1 MEAIL
6 AAGNFL
12 AASGEGYTRILGLD
26 PQLIH
31 DAILLGINIFILFFA
46 LSYLLFNP
54 VRSMLNKRTERIRT
68 DLDTAAED
76 KKTAAELKLEYEAK
90 IKEIDKEAEAIL
102 SEARQKALH
111 NEAKIVEEAK
121 EEAARIIAR
130 ANEEAL
136 LEKKRVV
143 DEMKQEMISVAAA
156 MAAKV
161 ISANID
167 INIQNQLVDE
177 TIKEMGDST
186 WLS

>member
-1 MEAIL
+1 MERLFDLDMQLVHDTILLAIAVFFL
-6 AAGNFL
+6 FL
-12 AASGEGYTRILGLD
+12 AM
-26 PQLIH
+26 
-31 DAILLGINIFILFFA
+31 
-46 LSYLLFNP
+46 SYLLFNP
-54 VRSMLNKRTERIRT
+54 VRKMLEDRKLKIRTE
-68 DLDTAAED
+68 LDDAAAD
-76 KKTAAELKLEYEAK
+76 KADAAALKVQYEEK
-90 IKEIDKEAEAIL
+90 LKDIDKEAEEIL

-143 DEMKQEMISVAAA
+143 DEMKQEMIAVAAA
-156 MAAKV
+156 MASKV

>member
-1 MEAIL
+1 MERLFDLDMQLVQDSVLLAI
-6 AAGNFL
+6 AIFFL
-12 AASGEGYTRILGLD
+12 FL
-26 PQLIH
+26 
-31 DAILLGINIFILFFA
+31 A

-54 VRSMLNKRTERIRT
+54 VRQMLADRKLKIQTELDDAAADKT
-68 DLDTAAED
+68 DAA
-76 KKTAAELKLEYEAK
+76 ALKAEYEEK
-90 IKEIDKEAEAIL
+90 LKNVDKEAEAIL
-102 SEARQKALH
+102 SEARQKALR
-111 NEAKIVEEAK
+111 NEAKIVEDAK

-161 ISANID
+161 ITANID
-167 INIQNQLVDE
+167 VNIQNQLVDE

>member
-1 MEAIL
+1 MERLFDLDMQLVHDVILLAIAVFFL
-6 AAGNFL
+6 FL
-12 AASGEGYTRILGLD
+12 AM
-26 PQLIH
+26 
-31 DAILLGINIFILFFA
+31 
-46 LSYLLFNP
+46 SYLLFNP
-54 VRSMLNKRTERIRT
+54 VRKML
-68 DLDTAAED
+68 ED
-76 KKTAAELKLEYEAK
+76 RKLK
-90 IKEIDKEAEAIL
+90 IKTELDDAAADKADAAQLKTQYEEKLKNIDKEAEAIL

-130 ANEEAL
+130 ANEEAM

>member
-1 MEAIL
+1 MERLFDLDMQLVHDTILLAIAVFFL
-6 AAGNFL
+6 FL
-12 AASGEGYTRILGLD
+12 AM
-26 PQLIH
+26 
-31 DAILLGINIFILFFA
+31 
-46 LSYLLFNP
+46 SYLLFNP
-54 VRSMLNKRTERIRT
+54 VRKMLEDRKLKIRTE
-68 DLDTAAED
+68 LDDAAAD
-76 KKTAAELKLEYEAK
+76 KADAAALKVQYEEK
-90 IKEIDKEAEAIL
+90 LKDIDKEAEAIL

-121 EEAARIIAR
+121 AEAARIIAR

>member
-1 MEAIL
+1 MERLFDLDMQLVHDTILLAIAVFFL
-6 AAGNFL
+6 FL
-12 AASGEGYTRILGLD
+12 AM
-26 PQLIH
+26 
-31 DAILLGINIFILFFA
+31 
-46 LSYLLFNP
+46 SYLLFNP
-54 VRSMLNKRTERIRT
+54 VRKMLEDRKLKIRTE
-68 DLDTAAED
+68 LDDAAAD
-76 KKTAAELKLEYEAK
+76 KADAAALKVQYEEK
-90 IKEIDKEAEAIL
+90 LKDIDKEAEEIL

-161 ISANID
+161 ISANMD

>member
-1 MEAIL
+1 MERLFDLDMQLVQDSVLLAI
-6 AAGNFL
+6 AIFFL
-12 AASGEGYTRILGLD
+12 FL
-26 PQLIH
+26 
-31 DAILLGINIFILFFA
+31 A

-54 VRSMLNKRTERIRT
+54 VRQMLADRKLKIQTELDEAAADKT
-68 DLDTAAED
+68 DAA
-76 KKTAAELKLEYEAK
+76 ALKAEYEEK
-90 IKEIDKEAEAIL
+90 LKGIEKEAEAIL
-102 SEARQKALH
+102 SEARQKALR
-111 NEAKIVEEAK
+111 NEAKIVEDAK

-156 MAAKV
+156 MASKV
-161 ISANID
+161 ITANID
-167 INIQNQLVDE
+167 VNIQNQLVDE

>member
-1 MEAIL
+1 MERLFDLDMQLVHDVILLAIAVFFL
-6 AAGNFL
+6 FL
-12 AASGEGYTRILGLD
+12 AM
-26 PQLIH
+26 
-31 DAILLGINIFILFFA
+31 
-46 LSYLLFNP
+46 SYLLFNP
-54 VRSMLNKRTERIRT
+54 VRKMLEDRKLKIKGE
-68 DLDTAAED
+68 LDDAAAD
-76 KKTAAELKLEYEAK
+76 KADAARLKAEYEEK
-90 IKEIDKEAEAIL
+90 LKGIDKEAEAIL

-143 DEMKQEMISVAAA
+143 DEMKQEMIAVAAA
-156 MAAKV
+156 MASKV

>member
-1 MEAIL
+1 MERLFDLDMQLVHDTILLAIAVFFL
-6 AAGNFL
+6 FL
-12 AASGEGYTRILGLD
+12 AM
-26 PQLIH
+26 
-31 DAILLGINIFILFFA
+31 
-46 LSYLLFNP
+46 SYLLFNP
-54 VRSMLNKRTERIRT
+54 VRKMLEDRKLKIRTE
-68 DLDTAAED
+68 LDDAAAD
-76 KKTAAELKLEYEAK
+76 KADAAALKVQYEEK
-90 IKEIDKEAEAIL
+90 LKDIDKEAEAIL

-143 DEMKQEMISVAAA
+143 DEMKQEMIAVAAA
-156 MAAKV
+156 MASKV

>member
-1 MEAIL
+1 MERLFDLDMQLVHDVILLAIAVFFL
-6 AAGNFL
+6 FL
-12 AASGEGYTRILGLD
+12 AM
-26 PQLIH
+26 
-31 DAILLGINIFILFFA
+31 
-46 LSYLLFNP
+46 SYLLFNP
-54 VRSMLNKRTERIRT
+54 VRKML
-68 DLDTAAED
+68 ED
-76 KKTAAELKLEYEAK
+76 RKLK
-90 IKEIDKEAEAIL
+90 IKTELDDAAADKSDAAALKAQYEEKLKGIDKEAEEIL
-102 SEARQKALH
+102 SEARQKALR

-143 DEMKQEMISVAAA
+143 DEMKQEMIAVASA

-167 INIQNQLVDE
+167 VNIQNQLVDE

>member
-1 MEAIL
+1 MERLFDLDMQLVHDVILLAIAVFFL
-6 AAGNFL
+6 FL
-12 AASGEGYTRILGLD
+12 AM
-26 PQLIH
+26 
-31 DAILLGINIFILFFA
+31 
-46 LSYLLFNP
+46 SYLLFNP
-54 VRSMLNKRTERIRT
+54 VRKMLEDRKLKIRTE
-68 DLDTAAED
+68 LDDAAAD
-76 KKTAAELKLEYEAK
+76 KNDAAELKAQYEEK
-90 IKEIDKEAEAIL
+90 LKGIDKEAEAIL

-143 DEMKQEMISVAAA
+143 DEMKQEMIAVAAA
-156 MAAKV
+156 MASKV

>member
-1 MEAIL
+1 MERLFDLDMQLVHDTILLAIAVFFL
-6 AAGNFL
+6 FL
-12 AASGEGYTRILGLD
+12 AM
-26 PQLIH
+26 
-31 DAILLGINIFILFFA
+31 
-46 LSYLLFNP
+46 SYLLFNP
-54 VRSMLNKRTERIRT
+54 VRKML
-68 DLDTAAED
+68 ED
-76 KKTAAELKLEYEAK
+76 RKLK
-90 IKEIDKEAEAIL
+90 IKTELDDAAADKADAAALKVQYEEKLKDIDKEAEAIL

-143 DEMKQEMISVAAA
+143 DEMKQEIIAVAAA
-156 MAAKV
+156 MASKV

>member
-1 MEAIL
+1 MERLFDLDMQLVHDVILLAIAVFFL
-6 AAGNFL
+6 FL
-12 AASGEGYTRILGLD
+12 AM
-26 PQLIH
+26 
-31 DAILLGINIFILFFA
+31 
-46 LSYLLFNP
+46 SYLLFNP
-54 VRSMLNKRTERIRT
+54 VRKMLEDRKLKIRTELDDAAT
-68 DLDTAAED
+68 DKADAA
-76 KKTAAELKLEYEAK
+76 ALKAQYEEK
-90 IKEIDKEAEAIL
+90 LKDIDKEAEAIL

>member
-1 MEAIL
+1 MERLFDLDMQLVQDSVLLAI
-6 AAGNFL
+6 AIFFL
-12 AASGEGYTRILGLD
+12 FL
-26 PQLIH
+26 
-31 DAILLGINIFILFFA
+31 A

-54 VRSMLNKRTERIRT
+54 VRQMLADRKLKIQTELDDAAADKT
-68 DLDTAAED
+68 DAA
-76 KKTAAELKLEYEAK
+76 ALKAEYEEK
-90 IKEIDKEAEAIL
+90 LKKVDKEAEAIL
-102 SEARQKALH
+102 SEARQKALR
-111 NEAKIVEEAK
+111 NEAKIVEDAK

-161 ISANID
+161 ITANID
-167 INIQNQLVDE
+167 VNIQNQLVDE

>member
-1 MEAIL
+1 MERLFDLDMQLVQDSVLLAI
-6 AAGNFL
+6 AIFFL
-12 AASGEGYTRILGLD
+12 FL
-26 PQLIH
+26 
-31 DAILLGINIFILFFA
+31 A

-54 VRSMLNKRTERIRT
+54 VRQMLAERKLKIQTELDDAAADKT
-68 DLDTAAED
+68 DAA
-76 KKTAAELKLEYEAK
+76 ALKAEYEEK
-90 IKEIDKEAEAIL
+90 LKNVDKEAEAIL
-102 SEARQKALH
+102 SEARQKALR
-111 NEAKIVEEAK
+111 NEAKIVEDAK

-161 ISANID
+161 ITANID
-167 INIQNQLVDE
+167 VNIQNQLVDE

>member
-1 MEAIL
+1 MERLFDLDMQLVHDTILLAIAVFFL
-6 AAGNFL
+6 FL
-12 AASGEGYTRILGLD
+12 AM
-26 PQLIH
+26 
-31 DAILLGINIFILFFA
+31 
-46 LSYLLFNP
+46 SYLLFNP
-54 VRSMLNKRTERIRT
+54 VRKMLEDRKLKIRTELDDAAT
-68 DLDTAAED
+68 DKEDAA
-76 KKTAAELKLEYEAK
+76 ALKAQYEEK
-90 IKEIDKEAEAIL
+90 LKNIDKEAEAIL

-161 ISANID
+161 ISANMD

>member
-1 MEAIL
+1 MERLFDLDMQLVHDTILLAIAVFFL
-6 AAGNFL
+6 FL
-12 AASGEGYTRILGLD
+12 AM
-26 PQLIH
+26 
-31 DAILLGINIFILFFA
+31 
-46 LSYLLFNP
+46 SYLLFNP
-54 VRSMLNKRTERIRT
+54 VRKMLEDRKLKIRTE
-68 DLDTAAED
+68 LDDAAAD
-76 KKTAAELKLEYEAK
+76 KADAAALKVQYEEK
-90 IKEIDKEAEAIL
+90 LKDIDKEAEAIL

-177 TIKEMGDST
+177 TIKEMGEST

>member
-1 MEAIL
+1 MERLFDLDMQLVHDVILLAIAVFFL
-6 AAGNFL
+6 FL
-12 AASGEGYTRILGLD
+12 AM
-26 PQLIH
+26 
-31 DAILLGINIFILFFA
+31 
-46 LSYLLFNP
+46 SYLLFNP
-54 VRSMLNKRTERIRT
+54 VRKMLEDRKLKIRTE
-68 DLDTAAED
+68 LDDAAAD
-76 KKTAAELKLEYEAK
+76 KADAAALKVQYEEK
-90 IKEIDKEAEAIL
+90 LKDIDKEAEAIL

-130 ANEEAL
+130 AKEEAL
-136 LEKKRVV
+136 REKKRVV
-143 DEMKQEMISVAAA
+143 DEMKQEMIAVAAA
-156 MAAKV
+156 MASKV

>member
-1 MEAIL
+1 MERLFDLDMQLVHDVILLAIAVFFL
-6 AAGNFL
+6 FL
-12 AASGEGYTRILGLD
+12 AM
-26 PQLIH
+26 
-31 DAILLGINIFILFFA
+31 
-46 LSYLLFNP
+46 SYLLFNP
-54 VRSMLNKRTERIRT
+54 VRKMLEDRKLKIRTE
-68 DLDTAAED
+68 LDDAAAD
-76 KKTAAELKLEYEAK
+76 KNDAAELKAQYEEK
-90 IKEIDKEAEAIL
+90 LKGIDKEVEAIL

-121 EEAARIIAR
+121 AEAARIIAR